1 MSSLPP
7 TVKPVTDSEK
17 KRLLSNLKIFSGN
30 ANRKLAEDICAYIAD
45 ITQSNFTLGEVEVK
59 RFSDG
64 EVFVK
69 IKENV
74 RNQDVFIIQPTSKP
88 VNEHLMELL
97 VMIDAARRASAAS
110 ITAVIPYYG
119 YARQDRKAEPRTPI
133 SAKLVASLLETAGV
147 DRMISVDLHA
157 NQIQGFFHVPVD
169 NLYAARNLTDHYRNM
184 YHIPDPADMP
194 HDYVNNDVVMVS
206 PDAGGATRCRAY
218 SKRLRCP
225 MAIIDKRRPAPNQ
238 VEVTNV
244 IGDVEGK
251 DVILLDDMVDTAGSI
266 CSAAA
271 FLKDRGAKRIEACV
285 THGVLSGPAIERINE
300 SAIERLVITDTILQ
314 AERIKPTKSRS
325 YPSLPCWARQ
335 SERLKPTPPSAV
347 CSIPKIIKNK
357 RKA

>member
-1 MSSLPP
+1 MMSSLPP
-7 TVKPVTDSEK
+7 SVKPVTEPEREK
-17 KRLLSNLKIFSGN
+17 LLSNLKVFSGN
-30 ANRKLAEDICAYIAD
+30 ANKQLAQDICAYIAK
-45 ITQSNFTLGEVEVK
+45 ITNSDFKLGEAEIK

-97 VMIDAARRASAAS
+97 IMIDAARRASAAS

-169 NLYAARNLTDHYRNM
+169 NLYAARDLTDYYRDL
-184 YHIPDPADMP
+184 YGIPDPADLP
-194 HDYVNNDVVMVS
+194 TDSVNDNVVMVS

-244 IGDVEGK
+244 IGDVADK

-271 FLKDRGAKRIEACV
+271 FLKNRGAKRIEACV
-285 THGVLSGPAIERINE
+285 THGVLSGPAIDRINE
-300 SAIERLVITDTILQ
+300 SVIERLVITDTILQ
-314 AERIKPTKSRS
+314 TEPEKTDKIEVVSIAPLLGEAIRAVKTNASIS
-325 YPSLPCWARQ
+325 SLFDP
-335 SERLKPTPPSAV
+335 EDHK
-347 CSIPKIIKNK
+347 K
-357 RKA
+357 